1 MAGAGAREFGS
12 VFIDGKDVAKMVV
25 SNGWAKVCLMS
36 FFVDEFWLL
45 LNFIQISFG
54 ISLDDFYDQVKE
66 LKGDGSPE
74 YQELLQ
80 LEEQA
85 KEQGLGKW
93 SKVDNKLCFVMLW
106 Y

>member
-1 MAGAGAREFGS
+1 M
-12 VFIDGKDVAKMVV
+12 I
-25 SNGWAKVCLMS
+25 
-36 FFVDEFWLL
+36 
-45 LNFIQISFG
+45 
-54 ISLDDFYDQVKE
+54 FYDQVKE

-93 SKVDNKLCFVMLW
+93 SKVDNKLFFVML
-106 Y
+106 